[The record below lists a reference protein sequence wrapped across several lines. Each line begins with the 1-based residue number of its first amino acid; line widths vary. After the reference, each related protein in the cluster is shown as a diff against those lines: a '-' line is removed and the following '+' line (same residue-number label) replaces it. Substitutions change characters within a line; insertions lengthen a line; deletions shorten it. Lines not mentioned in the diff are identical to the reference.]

1 VGHIFNTANFS
12 TDRHYPEQTREV
24 GVVAAIERCFCSSKE
39 EKVNRTNS
47 RTAMTSA
54 AAAFVLFLNALAVI
68 PSSRDLVEVHVCSNH
83 TTIRIR
89 TPITECMHSRDAVCY
104 VQLFGTNHLSRNSCN
119 IKCATGSSLSARR
132 FEHPSAANTNSFVNC
147 LAMEI
152 DSEKKVQLKNPT
164 MLLCL

>member
-1 VGHIFNTANFS
+1 M
-12 TDRHYPEQTREV
+12 
-24 GVVAAIERCFCSSKE
+24 AAIERCFCSSKE

-83 TTIRIR
+83 TTIRIC

-119 IKCATGSSLSARR
+119 INCATGSSLSARR
-132 FEHPSAANTNSFVNC
+132 FEHPSAANTNSFWQWK
-147 LAMEI
+147 LI
-152 DSEKKVQLKNPT
+152 LKKKFNSRTQRCCFVYDDHRRNYWR
-164 MLLCL
+164 